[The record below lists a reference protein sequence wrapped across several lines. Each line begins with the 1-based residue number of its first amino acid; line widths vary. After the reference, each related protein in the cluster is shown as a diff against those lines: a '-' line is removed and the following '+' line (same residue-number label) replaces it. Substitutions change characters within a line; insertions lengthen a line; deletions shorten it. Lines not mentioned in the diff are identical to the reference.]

1 MRLYLSSTLSDLEEE
16 RRAVKEVLSG
26 QYTVVESYEA
36 DPRPLWQ
43 SCVADVA
50 TCTIYIGIVGLRYG
64 FVPPGQDKSITEL
77 EFDAA
82 LAAGLPCFVFV
93 REVDAIPASRTDLYT
108 KQNDPALIEA
118 FRARLSSGASGIPR
132 AALFT
137 TADDLKVKVLRALQ
151 RQPAPALDRPVG
163 LPSPPAAAK
172 PAAPETAPPPPS
184 PSPPLT
190 ELQKLL
196 KSYLQDNWAA
206 LHGHP
211 AFLRANL
218 FPDLDQAVPL
228 SAERVFAMACD
239 GPPIELLLGAR
250 EFFQARAA
258 RGVSPASSVSESDGI
273 VCSAIVR
280 CALVAA
286 ERYVRGKVDGGAH
299 RDHDPV
305 WSSDHLVACIEA
317 AVRLGFGLCFSPGSP
332 QPENVFRLVHPVP
345 EPGVAGEE
353 GAALSAA
360 ELLATIERREFQTG
374 QDYDP
379 DYLRAFIRR
388 RASGLG
394 TALVVSTDAAGRFES
409 AERRAELLKDLREQ
423 FDLRTF
429 FQRRGEDAMP
439 PWARQMQDSLLHA
452 LGPVLDISLHKAAIT
467 EKDMAQ
473 RESERAAAPAVTNL
487 TMTFNAPVGTL
498 AQANAPGAQAAA
510 RDIVNGLQGAEL
522 LQVLAAVQRAIDAC
536 AAQPGDAA
544 QRRLMEQE
552 LDEVRTVLQGEGRS
566 ASDAKL
572 VKRCLDGVETS
583 ARALSNGRA
592 IVETLAPVWAG
603 LKQSWPAFLALFN

>member
-1 MRLYLSSTLSDLEEE
+1 MRLYLSSTLSDLEDE

-50 TCTIYIGIVGLRYG
+50 SCAIYIGIVGLRYG
-64 FVPPGQDKSITEL
+64 FVPPGQGKSITEL

-82 LAAGLPCFVFV
+82 LAKGLSCFVFV

-108 KQNDPALIEA
+108 KENDPARIEA

-132 AALFT
+132 AALFSS
-137 TADDLKVKVLRALQ
+137 ADDLKVKVLRALQ
-151 RQPAPALDRPVG
+151 RQHASAPVEPVVEPSSPAAPK
-163 LPSPPAAAK
+163 PAAA
-172 PAAPETAPPPPS
+172 ATAP
-184 PSPPLT
+184 PPLT

-196 KSYLQDNWAA
+196 KSHLQDNWAT
-206 LHGHP
+206 LHTQP
-211 AFLRANL
+211 AFTRADL
-218 FPDLDQAVPL
+218 FLDLERAMPL
-228 SAERVFAMACD
+228 SAERVFAVVCD
-239 GPPIELLLGAR
+239 GPPLEVLLGAR
-250 EFFQARAA
+250 EFFEARVAKGFSHA
-258 RGVSPASSVSESDGI
+258 GSVSEADGI

-286 ERYVRGKVDGGAH
+286 ERYVRTKVDAAAH

-305 WSSDHLVACIEA
+305 ASSDHLVACIEA

-345 EPGVAGEE
+345 EPGVRGEE

-360 ELLATIERREFQTG
+360 ELLATIERREFQAG

-379 DYLRAFIRR
+379 DYLRTFVRR
-388 RASGLG
+388 RASKLG

-409 AERRAELLKDLREQ
+409 AERRAELLKDLREH

-467 EKDMAQ
+467 EKEMAQ
-473 RESERAAAPAVTNL
+473 RESERAAASAVTNV
-487 TMTFNAPVGTL
+487 TINFNDTVGTVV
-498 AQANAPGAQAAA
+498 QANAAGAQAAG
-510 RDIVNGLQGAEL
+510 RDIVIGLSGTEL
-522 LQVLAAVQRAIDAC
+522 LQALAVVQRAIDAG
-536 AAQPGDAA
+536 AAQPGDTE
-544 QRRLMEQE
+544 QRRLMAQE

-572 VKRCLDGVETS
+572 VKRCLDGVEKS
-583 ARALSNGRA
+583 ASALSNGRT

>member
-1 MRLYLSSTLSDLEEE
+1 MRLYLSSTLSDLGDE

-26 QYTVVESYEA
+26 DYTVVESYEA

-50 TCTIYIGIVGLRYG
+50 SCTIYIGIVGLRYG
-64 FVPPGQDKSITEL
+64 FVPPGQGKSITEL

-82 LAAGLPCFVFV
+82 LEKGLRCFVFV
-93 REVDAIPASRTDLYT
+93 KDAAAVPVPLADLYT
-108 KQNDPALIEA
+108 QEIDPALIKA
-118 FRARLSSGASGIPR
+118 FRERLSSGANNIPR

-137 TADDLKVKVLRALQ
+137 TADDLKVKVLKALQ
-151 RQPAPALDRPVG
+151 RQA
-163 LPSPPAAAK
+163 
-172 PAAPETAPPPPS
+172 

-196 KSYLQDNWAA
+196 KSYLQDNWAT
-206 LHGHP
+206 LRTQQ
-211 AFLRANL
+211 AFTRADL
-218 FPDLDQAVPL
+218 FQDLQRVVPL
-228 SAERVFAMACD
+228 SAERVFAVACES
-239 GPPIELLLGAR
+239 PPLEVLLGAR
-250 EFFQARAA
+250 EFFEARVAK
-258 RGVSPASSVSESDGI
+258 GFSPAASVSEADGI

-286 ERYVRGKVDGGAH
+286 ERYVRTKVDAATH

-305 WSSDHLVACIEA
+305 ASSDHLVACIEA
-317 AVRLGFGLCFSPGSP
+317 AVRLGFGLCFSAGSP

-345 EPGVAGEE
+345 EPGVRGEE

-379 DYLRAFIRR
+379 DYLRTFIRR
-388 RASGLG
+388 RASRLG
-394 TALVVSTDAAGRFES
+394 TSLVVSTDAAGRFES
-409 AERRAELLKDLREQ
+409 PERRAGLLNELREQ

-429 FQRRGEDAMP
+429 FQRRGDDAMP

-452 LGPVLDISLHKAAIT
+452 LGPVFDISPQKARTT
-467 EKDMAQ
+467 EKEMPE

-487 TMTFNAPVGTL
+487 TMNFNAPVGTL

-510 RDIVNGLQGAEL
+510 RDIVIGLHGAEL
-522 LQVLAAVQRAIDAC
+522 LQALAAVQQAIDAC
-536 AAQPGDAA
+536 TAQPGDTE
-544 QRRLMEQE
+544 QRRLMAQE

-566 ASDAKL
+566 VSDAKL
-572 VKRCLDGVETS
+572 VKRCLDAVENS
-583 ARALSNGRA
+583 ASALSNGRT